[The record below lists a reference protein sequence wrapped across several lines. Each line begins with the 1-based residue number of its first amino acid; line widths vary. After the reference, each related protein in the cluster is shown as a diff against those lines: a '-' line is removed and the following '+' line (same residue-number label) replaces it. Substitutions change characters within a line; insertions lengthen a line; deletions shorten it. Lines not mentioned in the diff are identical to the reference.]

1 MGTIEKRGKNSWRIG
16 TQVQTEN
23 GWEWV
28 RDTIHLP
35 GTMSEAKQRKE
46 AEKALAR
53 LIVDVEKGRAK
64 PTSAKSYTVA
74 AFAEYWME
82 QHVKPNLAANTYKNY
97 RHFLDARIL
106 PMLGNVPLKKLT
118 PTMLTE
124 WVNQVRESPRRT
136 TALPDEKLAHP
147 RRPSEEA
154 RRAKA
159 KPKDAPLSPRTVR
172 HYYDTMDA
180 MLDKAVQWD
189 ILRKNPM
196 EKVDRPAAKKAR
208 VHYLTEERA
217 VELLRCPMEIDGY
230 VTSPAEVVILEL
242 KGEEAL
248 LAITIHEGRNR
259 QVRKMCEAA
268 GLKVT
273 RLMPSTTQK

>member
-53 LIVDVEKGRAK
+53 LIVDVEEGRAK

-136 TALPDEKLAHP
+136 AALPDEKLAHP

-180 MLDKAVQWD
+180 MLDKAV
-189 ILRKNPM
+189 P
-196 EKVDRPAAKKAR
+196 
-208 VHYLTEERA
+208 
-217 VELLRCPMEIDGY
+217 
-230 VTSPAEVVILEL
+230 
-242 KGEEAL
+242 
-248 LAITIHEGRNR
+248 
-259 QVRKMCEAA
+259 
-268 GLKVT
+268 
-273 RLMPSTTQK
+273 

>member
-147 RRPSEEA
+147 RRPSE
-154 RRAKA
+154 
-159 KPKDAPLSPRTVR
+159 
-172 HYYDTMDA
+172 
-180 MLDKAVQWD
+180 
-189 ILRKNPM
+189 
-196 EKVDRPAAKKAR
+196 
-208 VHYLTEERA
+208 
-217 VELLRCPMEIDGY
+217 
-230 VTSPAEVVILEL
+230 
-242 KGEEAL
+242 
-248 LAITIHEGRNR
+248 
-259 QVRKMCEAA
+259 
-268 GLKVT
+268 
-273 RLMPSTTQK
+273 

>member
-53 LIVDVEKGRAK
+53 LIVDVEEGRAK

-159 KPKDAPLSPRTVR
+159 KPKDASTICGIRMPPYCWRITLTPWPSPHAWAMPMPASRCAYTPTRCAAAMKMQRRPRKACLIAPSWGKNWGIKKNSGAPFPARRLRSAPVR
-172 HYYDTMDA
+172 DA
-180 MLDKAVQWD
+180 FFSPKLPQFSPNSL
-189 ILRKNPM
+189 I
-196 EKVDRPAAKKAR
+196 AR
-208 VHYLTEERA
+208 WKSRVF
-217 VELLRCPMEIDGY
+217 D
-230 VTSPAEVVILEL
+230 
-242 KGEEAL
+242 AL
-248 LAITIHEGRNR
+248 
-259 QVRKMCEAA
+259 
-268 GLKVT
+268 
-273 RLMPSTTQK
+273 

>member
-53 LIVDVEKGRAK
+53 LIVDVEEGRAK

-124 WVNQVRESPRRT
+124 WVNQVRESPRRSSQSAT
-136 TALPDEKLAHP
+136 G
-147 RRPSEEA
+147 S
-154 RRAKA
+154 
-159 KPKDAPLSPRTVR
+159 
-172 HYYDTMDA
+172 
-180 MLDKAVQWD
+180 
-189 ILRKNPM
+189 RK
-196 EKVDRPAAKKAR
+196 
-208 VHYLTEERA
+208 
-217 VELLRCPMEIDGY
+217 
-230 VTSPAEVVILEL
+230 
-242 KGEEAL
+242 
-248 LAITIHEGRNR
+248 
-259 QVRKMCEAA
+259 
-268 GLKVT
+268 
-273 RLMPSTTQK
+273 